1 MAKKT
6 QKRKKESPVKTVIEL
21 LIALGTFLTGIAS
34 LIQAL
39 K

>member
-1 MAKKT
+1 MSKKH
-6 QKRKKESPVKTVIEL
+6 KKESKIKLLIEL
-21 LIALGTFLTGIAS
+21 LIAIGTALTGIAS